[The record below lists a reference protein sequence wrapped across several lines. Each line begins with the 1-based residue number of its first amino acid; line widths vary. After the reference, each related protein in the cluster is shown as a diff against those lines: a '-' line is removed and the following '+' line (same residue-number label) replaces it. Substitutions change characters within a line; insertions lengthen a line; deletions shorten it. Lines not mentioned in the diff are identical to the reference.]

1 MRNRTRRLFAIV
13 LSLVIMC
20 IVVEPVSATTI
31 SDLENQ
37 IEQNQNAL
45 EDINNQI
52 DDMESAQDLLEEEIA
67 DINSE
72 MINLMT
78 SIGLLEE
85 NIARKEVDI
94 AAAEV
99 EYQKALETE
108 QKQYAAM
115 LVRMQFMYEQG
126 SDNMLTL
133 LFGAE
138 NFYYLSGAGHGTPKE
153 ITTDKNGYAKF
164 DKLKLGTY
172 RYFRDIERNNLDPN
186 TLL

>member
-45 EDINNQI
+45 KDINDQI

-108 QKQYAAM
+108 KKQP
-115 LVRMQFMYEQG
+115 EG
-126 SDNMLTL
+126 SALC
-133 LFGAE
+133 
-138 NFYYLSGAGHGTPKE
+138 SGFAN
-153 ITTDKNGYAKF
+153 IRLRFSAK
-164 DKLKLGTY
+164 KLKRAVTWA
-172 RYFRDIERNNLDPN
+172 
-186 TLL
+186 